1 MCFSHGS
8 SVNYSSINKS
18 KTIKVLPL
26 GDNPPHYDLNA
37 DRIRPPLE
45 VVHYM
50 KLLGLTVDSF
60 LQYLLKSTLNL
71 KINVKV
77 AAVMGKFVKTY
88 LLK

>member
-8 SVNYSSINKS
+8 SVNLSSIINES

-26 GDNPPHYDLNA
+26 GDNPPHYELNA

-45 VVHYM
+45 VVHCM

-60 LQYLLKSTLNL
+60 LSSKVHVKS
-71 KINVKV
+71 KDQC
-77 AAVMGKFVKTY
+77 
-88 LLK
+88 